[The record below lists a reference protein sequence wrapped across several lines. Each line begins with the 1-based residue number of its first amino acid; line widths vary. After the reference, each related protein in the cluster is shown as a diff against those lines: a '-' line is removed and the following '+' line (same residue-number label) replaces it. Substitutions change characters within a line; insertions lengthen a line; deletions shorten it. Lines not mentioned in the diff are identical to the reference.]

1 MRVILKRGSKGDKDF
16 GHESAG
22 RARQRAESLGWLHAV
37 QPVEEGDVIV
47 VDATTYYDDTFIIE
61 YYDGSNGEWYQYG
74 EGRFPSRDAAEQA
87 IVNLCAIDAYSAK
100 LSLRARRV

>member
-1 MRVILKRGSKGDKDF
+1 MRVILKRGTKGDKDF
-16 GHESAG
+16 GPESAG

-37 QPVEEGDVIV
+37 QPVERDGVIV

-61 YYDGSNGEWYQYG
+61 YYDGASCDWHQYG

-87 IVNLCAIDAYSAK
+87 IVSLCAIDAYSAR
-100 LSLRARRV
+100 LTLRARRI